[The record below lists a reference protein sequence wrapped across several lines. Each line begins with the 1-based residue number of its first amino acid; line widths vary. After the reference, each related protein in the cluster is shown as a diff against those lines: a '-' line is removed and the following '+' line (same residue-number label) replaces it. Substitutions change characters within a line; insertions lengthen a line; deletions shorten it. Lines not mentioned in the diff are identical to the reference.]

1 VFKDA
6 LQILP
11 HAVRVFKKPA
21 ALGYTLATAYRA
33 QLALVIS
40 LVLLIFVAPSVVD
53 SVTRVL
59 FPPETAKKVFGLITT
74 QEANPLKAV
83 ADTAILASLWLVAT
97 MSTFLLAWFYI
108 PRGEARV
115 NARAERL
122 LVTGDSCND
131 PVAKRKLYGRALS
144 LTTDTDLASKLEAR
158 LREITSS
165 EVSAP
170 QTKTEVFATLSDRAY
185 AESHTSLGKDAE
197 PSQSGSAFDERY
209 RLGNE
214 LGKGAMG
221 VVFQA
226 RDTVLDRKVA
236 VKQLSLILSSD
247 EEHASRFRRE
257 AKALARLAHPN
268 VVQVYDLI
276 ERGSRLWMVLE
287 YVDGGDLAAHLDA
300 RGPLT
305 VAETVKIAIPIA
317 EGLAYAHDQGIIH
330 RDLKP
335 ANILLTRDQI
345 PKISDFGIA
354 RLSQS
359 SNLTQVG
366 AVLGS
371 PPYMSPEQCSGDVTD
386 TRTDIY
392 ALGITLYEMLSGEV
406 PFHGDTASVLA
417 RQIVE
422 APRPLTELSETV
434 APEAEELVLR
444 MLAKDPNDRPHD
456 MREVI
461 RVLRQLEK
469 HSSVPAST
477 VSGKNP
483 V

>member
-1 VFKDA
+1 
-6 LQILP
+6 
-11 HAVRVFKKPA
+11 
-21 ALGYTLATAYRA
+21 
-33 QLALVIS
+33 
-40 LVLLIFVAPSVVD
+40 
-53 SVTRVL
+53 
-59 FPPETAKKVFGLITT
+59 
-74 QEANPLKAV
+74 
-83 ADTAILASLWLVAT
+83 
-97 MSTFLLAWFYI
+97 
-108 PRGEARV
+108 
-115 NARAERL
+115 
-122 LVTGDSCND
+122 
-131 PVAKRKLYGRALS
+131 LYGRALS

-422 APRPLTELSETV
+422 SPRPLTEVSDTV

-444 MLAKDPNDRPHD
+444 MLAKDPSDRPND